1 MHHQNIRPAGAD
13 IFLPQYRRR
22 CHITQNR
29 HGFIGHI
36 CVITLLTLAAKS
48 AKVSIVNS
56 RRKGAERSRAMR
68 QFTAMKNYHSARGFY
83 YAYEARYA
91 GYPYAARTLHGC

>member
-1 MHHQNIRPAGAD
+1 
-13 IFLPQYRRR
+13 
-22 CHITQNR
+22 
-29 HGFIGHI
+29 
-36 CVITLLTLAAKS
+36 
-48 AKVSIVNS
+48 
-56 RRKGAERSRAMR
+56 MR